1 MLRRFLTDSTRIHQ
15 EVGME
20 IVLLLV
26 IKLLQKQAAKEK
38 QDLMDLEI
46 QEI

>member
-20 IVLLLV
+20 TVLLLV